1 MAELSTIA
9 RPYAEAAFR
18 LARELKDLPGWTDAL
33 SRLASVVGRPEAQ
46 AVLGN
51 PKLSATQVAGLIGDT
66 SGQLTVEQKNFV
78 QLLAQNERLSVMGEI
93 SAQFQVLQSAENG
106 IVDAHVTSAYP
117 LTEAQADD
125 IRKTLEAKTG
135 KKVKVTVSVDNDLI
149 GGVAIRIGDE
159 VTDLSVKGKLAQL
172 QKALVA

>member
-18 LARELKDLPGWTDAL
+18 LARDLKALPSWTDAL
-33 SRLASVVGRPEAQ
+33 GRLAAVISRPEAQ

-51 PKLSATQVAGLIGDT
+51 PKLTAAQIAGLVGDT
-66 SGQLTVEQKNFV
+66 SGQLSAEQKNFV
-78 QLLAQNERLSVMGEI
+78 QLLAQNERLSVMSEI
-93 SAQFQVLQSAENG
+93 NAQFQALNSAENG
-106 IVDAHVTSAYP
+106 VLDAHVTSAYP
-117 LTEAQADD
+117 LTELQAEE

-135 KKVKVTVSVDNDLI
+135 KKVKVTVSVDSDLI
-149 GGVAIRIGDE
+149 GGVSIRIGDE

>member
-18 LARELKDLPGWTDAL
+18 LAREIKDLPGWTDAL
-33 SRLASVVGRPEAQ
+33 SRMATVISRPEAQ

-66 SGQLTVEQKNFV
+66 SGQLTAEQKNFV

-117 LTEAQADD
+117 LTEAQAED

-135 KKVKVTVSVDNDLI
+135 KKVKVTVSVDSDLI

>member
-18 LARELKDLPGWTDAL
+18 LAKELNALPSWADAIG
-33 SRLASVVGRPEAQ
+33 RLASVVGRPEAQ

-66 SGQLTVEQKNFV
+66 AGQLSTEQKNFV
-78 QLLAQNERLSVMGEI
+78 QLLADNERLSVLGEI
-93 SAQFQVLQSAENG
+93 NTQYLSLQSEQAG
-106 IVDAHVTSAYP
+106 LVDAHVMSAYP
-117 LTEAQADD
+117 LTDAQADD
-125 IRKTLEAKTG
+125 IRKTLETKTG
-135 KKVKVTVSVDNDLI
+135 KKVKVTVSVDSDLI

>member
-18 LARELKDLPGWTDAL
+18 LARELKDLPGWIDAL
-33 SRLASVVGRPEAQ
+33 GRLASVVSRPEAQ

-51 PKLSATQVAGLIGDT
+51 PKLSATQMADLIGDT
-66 SGQLTVEQKNFV
+66 SGQLTSEQKNFV

-93 SAQFQVLQSAENG
+93 STQFQVLNSAENG

-125 IRKTLEAKTG
+125 IRKTLEVKTG

>member
-33 SRLASVVGRPEAQ
+33 ARLSSVVSRPEAQ

-51 PKLSATQVAGLIGDT
+51 PKLSAEQVAGLIGDT
-66 SGQLTVEQKNFV
+66 SGQLTEEQKNFV
-78 QLLAQNERLSVMGEI
+78 HLLAKNERLSVINEI
-93 SAQFQVLQSAENG
+93 NSQFQVLLSTENG

-135 KKVKVTVSVDNDLI
+135 KKVKVTVSVDSDLI

>member
-18 LARELKDLPGWTDAL
+18 LSRELKDLSGWTDAL
-33 SRLASVVGRPEAQ
+33 GRLSAVVSRPEAQ

-51 PKLSATQVAGLIGDT
+51 PKLSAAQVAVLIGDT
-66 SGQLTVEQKNFV
+66 SGQLTAEQKNFV
-78 QLLAQNERLSVMGEI
+78 LLLAQNERLSAMSEI
-93 SAQFQVLQSAENG
+93 NTQFQVLLSAENG

-135 KKVKVTVSVDNDLI
+135 KKVKVTVSVDSDLI

>member
-33 SRLASVVGRPEAQ
+33 ARLSSVVSRPEA
-46 AVLGN
+46 
-51 PKLSATQVAGLIGDT
+51 
-66 SGQLTVEQKNFV
+66 LTEEQKNFV
-78 QLLAQNERLSVMGEI
+78 HLLAKNERLSVINEI
-93 SAQFQVLQSAENG
+93 NSQFQVLLSTENG

-135 KKVKVTVSVDNDLI
+135 KKVKVTVSVDSDLI

>member
-1 MAELSTIA
+1 MTGVQTCA
-9 RPYAEAAFR
+9 
-18 LARELKDLPGWTDAL
+18 LP
-33 SRLASVVGRPEAQ
+33 
-46 AVLGN
+46 
-51 PKLSATQVAGLIGDT
+51 I
-66 SGQLTVEQKNFV
+66 
-78 QLLAQNERLSVMGEI
+78 LSVMGEI
-93 SAQFQVLQSAENG
+93 STQFQVLNSAENG

-125 IRKTLEAKTG
+125 IRKTLEVKTG

-159 VTDLSVKGKLAQL
+159 VTDLSVKGKLTQL